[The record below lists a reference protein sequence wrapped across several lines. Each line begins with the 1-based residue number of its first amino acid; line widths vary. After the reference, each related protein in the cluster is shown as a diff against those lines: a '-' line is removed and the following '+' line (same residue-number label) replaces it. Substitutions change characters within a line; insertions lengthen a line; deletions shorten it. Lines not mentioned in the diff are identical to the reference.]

1 MQCVVCVYVCV
12 LSAQSFLKQG
22 ASCGQH
28 HHLLSF
34 FNAKIDMRLFGLEFS
49 KVGHQRSSF

>member
-1 MQCVVCVYVCV
+1 MCVCL
-12 LSAQSFLKQG
+12 LSAQSSLKLG

-34 FNAKIDMRLFGLEFS
+34 FNAKIDIRLFGLEFS